1 MDSGIVIE
9 ADDAEAKHAAVVL
22 AIANALYGAAAVSL
36 FATAGLVGTI
46 LAPSRAWATLPL
58 STFVIGTMCSTI
70 PVALLMRRFGRKLGF
85 IGGSL
90 VGVFACLL
98 SAWAIY
104 VGDFALFSTATFLLG
119 VYQASSQYYRFAAA
133 DIASPGFRAKAVS
146 WVLTGGVASA
156 VFGTLLVMQ
165 TKDMLA
171 PYLFAGCYLASAAC
185 AGLSVVVISFLR
197 SPPPTLAAAGV
208 QRPLGVIVRQPR
220 LVAAIACGTI
230 AYGVMS
236 LVMTAS
242 PIAMVDCG
250 FSVNAASWVIQWH
263 AVAMFLPSFFTGT
276 LIGWIGV
283 ERITAMGMV
292 LLAGAAAAA
301 LLGLAFPV
309 FAVALVLLGL
319 GWNFGF
325 IGATTMVVD
334 CYRASE
340 RNKVQALNDFAI
352 FAVVALSSLTSGA
365 ILEALGWYA
374 VNYAVFPMVAA
385 GLLLLM
391 WLVTTARRSRG
402 VAT

>member
-1 MDSGIVIE
+1 MPFMDRLPS
-9 ADDAEAKHAAVVL
+9 A
-22 AIANALYGAAAVSL
+22 L

-58 STFVIGTMCSTI
+58 STFVIGTMCSTV
-70 PVALLMRRFGRKLGF
+70 PVALLMRRFGRKPGF

-90 VGVFACLL
+90 IGMFACLL
-98 SAWAIY
+98 AAWAVY
-104 VGDFALFSTATFLLG
+104 AGSFALFTTGTLVLG

-133 DIASPGFRAKAVS
+133 DVASAKFRAKAVS
-146 WVLTGGVASA
+146 WVLTGGVVSA

-165 TKDMLA
+165 TKDIFA
-171 PYLFAGCYLASAAC
+171 PYLFVGSYLASAVC
-185 AGLSVVVISFLR
+185 AGLSVVVLCFLR
-197 SPPPTLAAAGV
+197 SPPQTLAAADA
-208 QRPLGVIVRQPR
+208 QRPLAVIVRQPR

-263 AVAMFLPSFFTGT
+263 AIAMFLPSFFTGT

-283 ERITAMGMV
+283 ERTAALGMV

-301 LLGLAFPV
+301 LLGLDFQV

-334 CYRASE
+334 CYRPSE

-352 FAVVALSSLTSGA
+352 FAIVALSSLTSGA

-374 VNYAVFPMVAA
+374 VNYAVFPMVAL
-385 GLLLLM
+385 GLLV
-391 WLVTTARRSRG
+391 LVLAGRRRAVAEGGCNMTASCQAYEAWRRRAGS
-402 VAT
+402 